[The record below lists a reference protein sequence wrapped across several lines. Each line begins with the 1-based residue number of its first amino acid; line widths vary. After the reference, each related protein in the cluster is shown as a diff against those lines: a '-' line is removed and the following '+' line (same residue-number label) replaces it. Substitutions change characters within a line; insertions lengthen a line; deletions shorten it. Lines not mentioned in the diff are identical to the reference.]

1 MPVSQDVM
9 FMFLHHLKGGTL
21 ITYKVLLDWVHSLC
35 CTKTSPCHFKN
46 FHTKK
51 KGTLL
56 KKHVKVWQFIR
67 KFSIYDQEQGGDV
80 KMPEGSQRDKHVV
93 DEHGFGGV
101 ILQKECAKT
110 ILACLSMPALS
121 LI

>member
-1 MPVSQDVM
+1 MAPSSLTKCFWIGCILCGVQKPVHVVSII
-9 FMFLHHLKGGTL
+9 F
-21 ITYKVLLDWVHSLC
+21 I
-35 CTKTSPCHFKN
+35 
-46 FHTKK
+46 TKK